1 LKFGFSWYTC
11 RKISGMGKGDKK
23 SKRGKLWKG
32 TYGVSR
38 SRKAIKARLKR
49 TQSVK
54 KAAVV
59 TEQAEVAPKVRK
71 VARKKT
77 EQTEQ

>member
-1 LKFGFSWYTC
+1 
-11 RKISGMGKGDKK
+11 MGKGDKK

-54 KAAVV
+54 KAVV
-59 TEQAEVAPKVRK
+59 ANEPAEVAPKVRK
-71 VARKKT
+71 VARKKA
-77 EQTEQ
+77 ES